1 MVYERKPR
9 MRRVVRAFLMMAL
22 LVTAMV
28 CFGCSTCYEA
38 NPAQGM
44 GSAQEDGGETLRVE
58 GPTEEREAGMGELE
72 RSGKQHRGF
81 ELDDVL
87 HSATEGDIHFSLKVP
102 EGYDG
107 SRPYALFVTLPG
119 WEGLYFQGVGFNLE
133 YEDFGVV
140 ANGYVPD
147 MIVVAPQL
155 SDWGETSARQ
165 TLALTHF
172 MMETYNIDERRIYLQ
187 GYSGGGETGSLVM
200 GMEPELFA
208 AFLHC
213 SSQWDGDLDALVA
226 ARVPVRFSI
235 GEGDEYYG
243 PASAERTTEALRKR
257 YADDGLSEDEV
268 NRLVVL
274 DMKPATYFADQGV
287 SDQHGGGAA
296 LFAHDAEVM
305 GWLLRQ
311 RAGE

>member
-22 LVTAMV
+22 LVTAMG
-28 CFGCSTCYEA
+28 CFGCSTGYEA

-58 GPTEEREAGMGELE
+58 EPTEEREAGMGELE

-119 WEGLYFQGVGFNLE
+119 WEGLYFQGAGANLE
-133 YEDFGVV
+133 YEDFGFV
-140 ANGYVPD
+140 ANDYVPD

-165 TLALTHF
+165 ALELTQY
-172 MMETYNIDERRIYLQ
+172 MLDAYNIDRHRVYLQ
-187 GYSGGGETGSLVM
+187 GYSGGGETGSIVM

-213 SSQWDGDLDALVA
+213 SSQWDGDLDALA
-226 ARVPVRFSI
+226 AAQVPVRLSI

-243 PASAERTTEALRKR
+243 PASAELAAGELRKR
-257 YADDGLSEDEV
+257 YADKGLPQAEID
-268 NRLVVL
+268 RLVTL
-274 DMKPATYFADQGV
+274 DVKPSDYFGSQGA
-287 SDQHGGGAA
+287 SNQHGGGAV
-296 LFAHDAEVM
+296 LFAHDAEIM
-305 GWLLRQ
+305 GWLFSQ
-311 RAGE
+311 RRS